1 MTSNKLLTLNVSA
14 SPTLA
19 GLLDVAC
26 KPCGQKNTARVE
38 QDSAGSVPGATKAT
52 PAAPQI
58 DFVTSPLRLRQIC
71 RVPSFPNWVSKQ
83 ESTATD
89 RRLRLQIKSGF
100 QRQIN
105 EHLVLDHLVSGCKV
119 FLASCTNLPND
130 SQLLVS

>member
-1 MTSNKLLTLNVSA
+1 MAKVTAAAAKDSDMHLAGTAGVIHRDDTRLA

-26 KPCGQKNTARVE
+26 KP
-38 QDSAGSVPGATKAT
+38 GATKAT
-52 PAAPQI
+52 PAA
-58 DFVTSPLRLRQIC
+58 
-71 RVPSFPNWVSKQ
+71 Q